1 MAPAAVSPG
10 VQDVDLT
17 SSAIERKLDALPVKN
32 GSAVG
37 VSADANGKKVSQPA
51 ELDASKLVFTRN
63 TNPRAVPSEAVANS
77 GTETICTD
85 HMITAT
91 WNATTGWAAPELKPY
106 GPLSLMPTASVLHYA
121 TECFEGLKCYRGED
135 GRLRLFRPSL
145 NAARMLMSTLR
156 ISLPA
161 FPPAELEKLLHA
173 LLAVDGP
180 KWLPRDRPGSFLYIR
195 PTMIGTQSQL
205 GVQAPSEAMLY
216 IIVSFMPRMD
226 SPPGGMR
233 LHTSPEDQVRAWVG
247 GFGYAKVGANYGP
260 SLAATVEARKRGFGQ
275 ILWLYGEDQLCTEA
289 GASNFFVAWK
299 SKQDPSKIELV
310 TAPLDDR
317 LILDGVNR
325 RSVVALAR
333 ERLAGQVDVVERKYS
348 IDEVG
353 ANYGP
358 SLAATVEARKRGF
371 GQILWLY
378 GEDQLCTEAGASN
391 FFVAW
396 KSKQDP
402 SKIELVTA
410 PLDDRLILDGV
421 NRRSVVALA
430 RERLAG
436 EVNVVERKYSI
447 DEVIEADAEGRLLE
461 SFATGTAYFVC
472 PISLIHHR
480 GKDIN
485 IGMGSGEGGELTL
498 KLKGYMRDIMYGG
511 EEHEWAVTVQEEQ

>member
-333 ERLAGQVDVVERKYS
+333 ERLAG
-348 IDEVG
+348 
-353 ANYGP
+353 
-358 SLAATVEARKRGF
+358 
-371 GQILWLY
+371 
-378 GEDQLCTEAGASN
+378 
-391 FFVAW
+391 
-396 KSKQDP
+396 
-402 SKIELVTA
+402 
-410 PLDDRLILDGV
+410 
-421 NRRSVVALA
+421 
-430 RERLAG
+430 

-480 GKDIN
+480 SKDIN